1 MAPTNYAERRKAG
14 SGINAFAAQ
23 KGVARS
29 IQNFKYRKEVR
40 KGKKSALLRQYQK
53 VMVKEG
59 YGKNTSRK
67 GTRRKDD
74 DGGRKDDDEEGEKQR
89 RGKQN
94 PFAKSLKKA
103 EQARQHKVTE
113 RAQQEDNK
121 RKQEQRQR
129 QRQKQSKLLS
139 KRTSKGQPV
148 MRHMISGLLEKI
160 EEKHL

>member
-1 MAPTNYAERRKAG
+1 MAPTNERRKAG
-14 SGINAFAAQ
+14 GIDAFASQ

-53 VMVKEG
+53 VMQKEG
-59 YGKNTSRK
+59 YGKNISRK
-67 GTRRKDD
+67 GDRRT
-74 DGGRKDDDEEGEKQR
+74 GETGDEATDNSTTEKPAR

-103 EQARQHKVTE
+103 EQAREEQKVE
-113 RAQQEDNK
+113 RTQREDAKRNQEK
-121 RKQEQRQR
+121 RQR

-139 KRTSKGQPV
+139 KRTPRGQPV
-148 MRHMISGLLEKI
+148 MRHMIHGLLSKI
-160 EEKHL
+160 EDKHT